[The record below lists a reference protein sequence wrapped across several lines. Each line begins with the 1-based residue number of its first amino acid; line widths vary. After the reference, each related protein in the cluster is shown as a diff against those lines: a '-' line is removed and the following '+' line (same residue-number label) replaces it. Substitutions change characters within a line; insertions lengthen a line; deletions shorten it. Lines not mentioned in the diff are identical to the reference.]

1 MKTIMKKNARILLII
16 YVLTWFLIGPN
27 CLIKSSADGEIQDN
41 ILCQKG
47 TYINSNNEK
56 TTYYLVTV
64 PLHDD
69 SGEII
74 PIVSDYDEEYSPVM
88 HAKKNRTRV
97 TANSGMTL
105 SHKQGAVINNGRV
118 IKESEY
124 LNKNP
129 YLVYVGFD
137 ENRQVYEYSMDTDP
151 AIMLADGIRNASI
164 AYYRLVT
171 DCIVRDVSQ
180 IGLSKSNLKQNPRMA
195 MFVKEDGAVCFLACD
210 GRNPDD
216 AGLTPY
222 ELGYLMVG
230 FGAVDGWNL
239 DGGGSTSL
247 SLNGVK
253 LNKNIDGNGTVDRN
267 IHVTWNVP

>member
-151 AIMLADGIRNASI
+151 AIMLADGIRNAI
-164 AYYRLVT
+164 
-171 DCIVRDVSQ
+171 
-180 IGLSKSNLKQNPRMA
+180 IG
-195 MFVKEDGAVCFLACD
+195 
-210 GRNPDD
+210 
-216 AGLTPY
+216 
-222 ELGYLMVG
+222 
-230 FGAVDGWNL
+230 
-239 DGGGSTSL
+239 
-247 SLNGVK
+247 
-253 LNKNIDGNGTVDRN
+253 
-267 IHVTWNVP
+267 